1 MNVFPHV
8 LPMDT
13 SINISNDRH
22 AAWNRKN
29 FVDKKIEEGCVK
41 GFDKSQKSTKGKK
54 LAKSAIGI
62 SR

>member
-1 MNVFPHV
+1 
-8 LPMDT
+8 MDT